1 MADLIPPEPLQNLLA
16 GYVLGDLTPEET
28 EVLQHHLQQQPEL
41 RVELQHLQEALAAM
55 PYALPVVHPPA
66 HVRDRLL
73 RTIATV
79 APVDSSSG
87 QPVVRGTEVRSI
99 ASAPSRRRDR
109 QHWPFLLGSMAA
121 LTALALGLDNWRLR
135 QDLVTAQA
143 EASRQTALL
152 RQDLAAAETQL
163 ASQKD
168 LIAMLQQ
175 PTTQL
180 VTLKSMD
187 TKAPAKGNVVMTP
200 GDRAVIVALQNL
212 PPLQPGQYYYLWAN
226 EAGQKVA
233 CGKFTATETGE
244 VFVKLVLPNTSN
256 SKQLA
261 ITVENSPTMT
271 APQGP
276 MVMISKS

>member
-1 MADLIPPEPLQNLLA
+1 MADFIPPEPLQDLLA

-28 EVLQHHLQQQPEL
+28 NILEQQLQQQPEL
-41 RVELQHLQEALAAM
+41 RAELQQLQETLAAM
-55 PYALPVVHPPA
+55 PYALPAVHPPVD
-66 HVRDRLL
+66 VRDRLL
-73 RTIATV
+73 QTITTV
-79 APVDSSSG
+79 APAATALGEPLVT
-87 QPVVRGTEVRSI
+87 GTEVRSM

-109 QHWPFLLGSMAA
+109 QRWPMIMGSMAA
-121 LTALALGLDNWRLR
+121 LVALALGVDNWRLR
-135 QDLVTAQA
+135 QDLVMAQA
-143 EASRQTALL
+143 EVNRQIAPL
-152 RQDLAAAETQL
+152 RQDLAAAKAQL

-175 PTTQL
+175 PATQL
-180 VTLKSMD
+180 VTLKGMD
-187 TKAPAKGNVVMTP
+187 GMAPAKGNVVVTP

-233 CGKFTATETGE
+233 CGKFTAAETGE
-244 VFVKLVLPNTSN
+244 VFVKLILPNTSN

-276 MVMISKS
+276 MVMVSES